1 MDFLELFDTLD
12 AKTRAALVF
21 RYREELPLP
30 HVAQLVDEDTELLE
44 QRLGRALAQ
53 LRDCGALSAAAT
65 EEELCQWL
73 EKLRDEPALSAFSL
87 VLAVR
92 SQPRRRRFARRAG

>member
-1 MDFLELFDTLD
+1 MDFLEQFDKFD
-12 AKTRAALVF
+12 AQTRAALVF

-30 HVAQLVDEDTELLE
+30 HVAQLVGADTTRLE
-44 QRLGRALAQ
+44 QRLARALTQ
-53 LRDCGALSAAAT
+53 LRDSGALSASAT

-73 EKLRDEPALSAFSL
+73 EKLRDEPALSSFSL

-92 SQPRRRRFARRAG
+92 SQPRRRRFGRRAG